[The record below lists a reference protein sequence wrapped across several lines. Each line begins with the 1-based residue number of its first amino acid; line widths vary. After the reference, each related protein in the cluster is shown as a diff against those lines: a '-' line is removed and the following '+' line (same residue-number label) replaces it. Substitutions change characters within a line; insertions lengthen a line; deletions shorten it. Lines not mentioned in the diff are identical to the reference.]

1 MGRIIKTYEAKNEEE
16 VIQLACQDLGVTP
29 EELTY
34 EIIEEKKGLFSK
46 KIVIQCY
53 TEDMIR
59 EYIENFVRKT
69 LTNMEF
75 EVETVSYIQDG
86 RIYCN
91 VNTNN
96 NSILIGK
103 NGIILRALNFI
114 VKNAVNNEFKKR
126 VEMSIDING
135 YKESRYKKM
144 ASMAKKMGKQVLRTK
159 VDVKLDP
166 LPADERKVIHQV
178 IADMDSHLKTES
190 KGEGKNRFIT
200 ISYVK

>member
-1 MGRIIKTYEAKNEEE
+1 MKTYEAKNEEE

-200 ISYVK
+200 ISYEK

>member
-1 MGRIIKTYEAKNEEE
+1 MKTYEAKTLEE

-29 EELTY
+29 DQLTY

-46 KIVIQCY
+46 KVVIECY
-53 TEDMIR
+53 TQDMVR
-59 EYIENFVRKT
+59 EYLEDFVRKT

-75 EVETVSYIQDG
+75 EVETISYIQDG

-103 NGIILRALNFI
+103 NGVILRALNFI
-114 VKNAVNNEFKKR
+114 AKNAIHNTFKKR
-126 VEMSIDING
+126 IEMSIDING

-144 ASMAKKMGKQVLRTK
+144 TSMAKRIGKQVLRSK
-159 VDVKLDP
+159 IDVKLDP

-178 IADMDSHLKTES
+178 IADMDPHLKTES

-200 ISYVK
+200 ISYVD

>member
-1 MGRIIKTYEAKNEEE
+1 MKTYEAKNEEE

>member
-1 MGRIIKTYEAKNEEE
+1 MKTYEAKNEEE

-46 KIVIQCY
+46 KIIIQCY

-59 EYIENFVRKT
+59 EYIDNFVRKT

-103 NGIILRALNFI
+103 NGVILRALNFI

-144 ASMAKKMGKQVLRTK
+144 ASMAKRIGKQVLRTK

-166 LPADERKVIHQV
+166 LPDERKVIHQV